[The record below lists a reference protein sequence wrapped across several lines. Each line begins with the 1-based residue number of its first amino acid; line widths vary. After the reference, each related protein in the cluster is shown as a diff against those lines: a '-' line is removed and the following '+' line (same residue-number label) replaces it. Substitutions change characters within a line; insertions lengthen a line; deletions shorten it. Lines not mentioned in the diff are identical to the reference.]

1 MTLTPFNKLAIPIR
15 PFFIWHSLLQADW
28 RTMKTHVCA
37 RFTELNAWTYIEVKK
52 HQKAPTHKKL
62 GVTIKTVVLIVF
74 DITYFL
80 SLSWMMVKMV
90 KWVSSQELNDRV
102 SEGNACE
109 ERSRD
114 EEMMLQENNTT
125 FQNQCEQ
132 KQNERKKMAWN
143 VKDSRERVIQINR
156 CSFDG
161 QMVWFLVWF
170 SSIPVPVFPGI

>member
-1 MTLTPFNKLAIPIR
+1 
-15 PFFIWHSLLQADW
+15 
-28 RTMKTHVCA
+28 MKTHVCA

-90 KWVSSQELNDRV
+90 KWVTGLITRTEWQ
-102 SEGNACE
+102 G
-109 ERSRD
+109 ERRKRMRGKKSRWRD
-114 EEMMLQENNTT
+114 EAPGKQHYIPESMWAETKREKKNAME
-125 FQNQCEQ
+125 CEGQ
-132 KQNERKKMAWN
+132 QGKQGK
-143 VKDSRERVIQINR
+143 INR

-170 SSIPVPVFPGI
+170 NSIPVPVFPGI

>member
-15 PFFIWHSLLQADW
+15 PFFNLTFSVVGRL
-28 RTMKTHVCA
+28 TGNENTCA

-90 KWVSSQELNDRV
+90 KWVTGLITRTEWQGERRKHMRGKKSRWRDDAPGKQHYIPESMWAETKREKKNGMEC
-102 SEGNACE
+102 EGQQ
-109 ERSRD
+109 RKSRAD
-114 EEMMLQENNTT
+114 
-125 FQNQCEQ
+125 
-132 KQNERKKMAWN
+132 KQM
-143 VKDSRERVIQINR
+143 
-156 CSFDG
+156 
-161 QMVWFLVWF
+161 
-170 SSIPVPVFPGI
+170 